1 MQANS
6 SPWQADTFATALAYL
21 RAHLGVKQSTL
32 AEWAGVGAPQVS
44 RWKSGT
50 SRPGYDSLRY
60 LLSAAIEHAPE
71 GEEDR
76 TRDLAHQVAEAAGY
90 PNMPLDAVAG
100 VAMVSPYSGQV
111 WRIVRNLEKR
121 AEDADLT
128 EEEERAMIERAM
140 ENAER
145 QAELMFDA
153 ELARRERERVEG
165 ET

>member
-6 SPWQADTFATALAYL
+6 SPWQAETFATALAYL
-21 RAHLGVKQSTL
+21 RAHLGVKQADL

-50 SRPGYDSLRY
+50 SRPGYDPLRQM
-60 LLSAAIEHAPE
+60 LTEAIEHAPA
-71 GEEDR
+71 GDNGR
-76 TRDLAHQVAEAAGY
+76 TQELAHRVAEVAGY
-90 PNMPLDAVAG
+90 PNMPLGDAVEE
-100 VAMVSPYSGQV
+100 MVSPYSGQV
-111 WRIVRNLEKR
+111 WRIVRSLEQR
-121 AEDADLT
+121 AEDAGLT
-128 EEEERAMIERAM
+128 AEEEQAMIERAM

-153 ELARRERERVEG
+153 ELARRDRESVED